1 MRFLAALFLC
11 LLVPTYVAAKP
22 SPYPVDSFSGDR
34 YVRLAQSAPDV
45 LRAKE
50 CGPPFGCKN
59 PTTPRWG
66 TPKRPKVKYLYR
78 TKPRQKGAPVP
89 ARRLAPA
96 HLTLAQGFKR
106 EITTAATP
114 FIRGRLICAAN
125 VGAELA
131 RRGQRGTGSRLAMSY
146 RNWGRASGPVSGAV
160 AVFGRRGG
168 GHVAIVHSVT
178 PSGQVIYLNPSS
190 RRQAWMIGPYRR
202 QPIAFRVAS

>member
-22 SPYPVDSFSGDR
+22 SPYRVDSFSGDR
-34 YVRLAQSAPDV
+34 YVLMAQPGTTAADV
-45 LRAKE
+45 NRTMRCPPPACQRGRASKA
-50 CGPPFGCKN
+50 
-59 PTTPRWG
+59 
-66 TPKRPKVKYLYR
+66 KYLYR

-89 ARRLAPA
+89 ARRPAPA
-96 HLTLAQGFKR
+96 NLTLAQGFKR
-106 EITTAATP
+106 EIATAASSP

-146 RNWGRASGPVSGAV
+146 RNWGRASGPVPGAV

-190 RRQAWMIGPYRR
+190 RRQAWVVGPYRR
-202 QPIAFRVAS
+202 QPIAFRVAG